1 MPSPNWSQRALASIF
16 APDPAASDQTLPQP
30 GLLTGPAEP
39 IVVPAGSG
47 FGVSVKPGAWILAGA
62 APATV
67 GSVLWAPPGYVGV
80 TLAAANPTLPRND
93 LITIQVTDPGSSSA
107 AGSSDVIVV
116 QGIAASSPTDP
127 TVPTGALVIARVVVR
142 AGTSSI
148 VQNDITNFP
157 LQTGLRSSD
166 PAPGWEITGLDA
178 SFGGTSYLN
187 NTATSARLRTIVEA
201 TNVTVDASPASATI
215 QVPGNYTFDFHALFA
230 PGGSIGPRQAQITV
244 NRGSTALRRFYD
256 GSGAENGYVYC
267 NAHCAK
273 MRLRAGDL
281 VFATVLQIS
290 GGTLLLDDTNLVT
303 HFSGY
308 WLGP

>member
-1 MPSPNWSQRALASIF
+1 MPSPNWSQRALAAIF

-47 FGVSVKPGAWILAGA
+47 FGVSVKPAAWILAGA

-67 GSVLWAPPGYVGV
+67 GSVLWAPPGYVGA

-116 QGIAASSPTDP
+116 QGAAASSPTDP

-148 VQNDITNFP
+148 VQNDITNF
-157 LQTGLRSSD
+157 RCR
-166 PAPGWEITGLDA
+166 PACVAPTRRPAGK
-178 SFGGTSYLN
+178 
-187 NTATSARLRTIVEA
+187 
-201 TNVTVDASPASATI
+201 SPASTPRSAGRATS
-215 QVPGNYTFDFHALFA
+215 TTLRRA
-230 PGGSIGPRQAQITV
+230 PGSARS
-244 NRGSTALRRFYD
+244 STRR
-256 GSGAENGYVYC
+256 
-267 NAHCAK
+267 
-273 MRLRAGDL
+273 M
-281 VFATVLQIS
+281 
-290 GGTLLLDDTNLVT
+290 
-303 HFSGY
+303 
-308 WLGP
+308 